1 MQWILLFLAF
11 AALSACRKPSPAPKT
26 VHLRLDILAGKIRCG
41 THLIPSDPA
50 SVSSH
55 LWSVSQQSAG
65 DLELEFLFDGGSPSE
80 RAGIIFSAAADAGV
94 LREDVQLPFNVAGR
108 CGDPF
113 MLERIE
119 VRCCSRRYLDSND
132 DLAISACPN
141 TTNEWVQLDLQ
152 WQQEALKFE
161 GRSTDEDELR
171 TRLRELRQIFRG
183 VFVLISV
190 PGDTTLNDLV
200 PVLEIC
206 QSTGCS
212 MDLSFQSIT
221 ERQRLLGRMISSLPL
236 PKIPAQKNRAL

>member
-1 MQWILLFLAF
+1 MRNAPHSVRSRQPLF
-11 AALSACRKPSPAPKT
+11 PSL
-26 VHLRLDILAGKIRCG
+26 VG
-41 THLIPSDPA
+41 
-50 SVSSH
+50 VSTSG
-55 LWSVSQQSAG
+55 G

-80 RAGIIFSAAADAGV
+80 RVNIIFSAAADAGV
-94 LREDVQLPFNVAGR
+94 LREDVQFLFNVAGR

-113 MLERIE
+113 MLEQIA

-141 TTNEWVQLDLQ
+141 TLNEWVQLDLQ

-161 GRSTDEDELR
+161 DRSTDEDELR

-190 PGDTTLNDLV
+190 PGDTSLNDLV
-200 PVLEIC
+200 PLLEIC

-221 ERQRLLGRMISSLPL
+221 ERQRLLGRMISTLPF
-236 PKIPAQKNRAL
+236 PAKKSRALSHPLKRLHPGSAKQGAATFLSPLQPSDGGAT